1 MTKEIIGESEREAA
15 GEINIPLRFLKII
28 SENPDYPALLF
39 KGGDVIW
46 NNRPGERIINI
57 LKQDTDPLRE
67 NTLHHTVYE
76 IIKNSLNTGADV
88 DANYL
93 REDSSVRYFTDY
105 DKEEK
110 IFNTLIL
117 FSPGFGESDFAG
129 GSKEGIMLSHSE
141 LMRVMEQSPVSVII
155 TGKEGN
161 IRYVNPHFS
170 KISGY
175 FFEETAGRNPR
186 FLKSGIHEDEFYT
199 NLWKTISSGNTWQGE
214 FCNRRKSGDLYWVF
228 ASITPIID
236 EDKKISGYVAVNEDI
251 TERKAVEL
259 ERKKYIEELHQ
270 RKDELE
276 KISNEQKKLNRKL
289 RESEKGLKVLNA
301 SKDKFFSI
309 IAHDLKSPLSALL
322 GYSEFIQNDFD
333 NLSEDEIKYFS
344 GNIHH
349 VAKSLNEL
357 LENLLQWSR
366 LQTKRLKYSPEI
378 INIRKI
384 SENVISIYKANALKK
399 SITIVNKISNELLL
413 WADENM
419 VQTMMRNLLS
429 NAIKFSYKSGE
440 IIIDSEVSEKNIEV
454 SVIDSGVG
462 IGEEELKDIFNIAR
476 QRINEGT
483 DEEKG
488 TGLGLM
494 LTKEMV
500 EQNKGDIKIYSHKDQ
515 GTKIVI
521 SLPRYLKD

>member
-1 MTKEIIGESEREAA
+1 MTKEIIGESEKEAA
-15 GEINIPLRFLKII
+15 GEINISIRFLKII
-28 SENPDYPALLF
+28 SENPDHPALLF

-57 LKQDTDPLRE
+57 LKQNTYPVREETLR
-67 NTLHHTVYE
+67 HTVYE
-76 IIKNSLNTGADV
+76 IVKNSLNTEGDV
-88 DANYL
+88 DTNYL
-93 REDSSVRYFTDY
+93 KEGSSVRSFTDY

-117 FSPGFGESDFAG
+117 FSPGFGRTDFAG
-129 GSKEGIMLSHSE
+129 RSEEGIMLSHSE

-186 FLKSGIHEDEFYT
+186 FLKSGVHENEYYA

-259 ERKKYIEELHQ
+259 ERKKYIEELRQ

-384 SENVISIYKANALKK
+384 SENVINIYKANALKK
-399 SITIVNKISNELLL
+399 SVTIVNKIADELLL

-440 IIIDSEVSEKNIEV
+440 IIIDSEVSEKNIKI

>member
-1 MTKEIIGESEREAA
+1 MTREIIGKSEKEAA
-15 GEINIPLRFLKII
+15 GEINISLRFLKII
-28 SENPDYPALLF
+28 SENPDHPALLF
-39 KGGDVIW
+39 KGGEVIW
-46 NNRPGERIINI
+46 NNRAGEKIINI
-57 LKQDTDPLRE
+57 LGQRDVVLRE
-67 NTLHHTVYE
+67 SELRDAVSEIVKNALNIEAEVNT
-76 IIKNSLNTGADV
+76 D
-88 DANYL
+88 YL
-93 REDSSVRYFTDY
+93 VSDSCVRSFTEY
-105 DKEEK
+105 DKEGK
-110 IFNTLIL
+110 IFTTLIM
-117 FSPGFGESDFAG
+117 FSPHYVDKDIYRK
-129 GSKEGIMLSHSE
+129 SKEETMLSHSE

-175 FFEETAGRNPR
+175 FFEETAGKNPR
-186 FLKSGIHEDEFYT
+186 FLQSGIHEKEYYT

-228 ASITPIID
+228 ASITPILD
-236 EDKKISGYVAVNEDI
+236 EEKKISGYAAVNEDI
-251 TERKAVEL
+251 TERKAVDL
-259 ERKKYIEELHQ
+259 ERKKYIEELQQ

-276 KISNEQKKLNRKL
+276 KISSEQKKLNKKL
-289 RESEKGLKVLNA
+289 RDSEKGLKVLNA

-322 GYSEFIQNDFD
+322 GYSEFILNDFD

-349 VAKSLNEL
+349 VAKSLNDL

-366 LQTKRLKYSPEI
+366 LQTNRLRYSPEK
-378 INIRKI
+378 INIREI
-384 SENVISIYKANALKK
+384 SENVINIYKANALKK
-399 SITIVNKISNELLL
+399 SITITNNIGEELLL

-440 IIIDSEVSEKNIEV
+440 IIINSEIFEKMVKI